1 MIELDNVSKKFN
13 KKFLFKNLSF
23 TFERGKTLILGPN
36 GIGKTT
42 LLSMMFGL
50 TRPNGGHIRCFGY
63 DSISDFKKVKEK
75 MSYLPSE
82 CQFPSSLKFADIID
96 YALSYTSE
104 NSVSF
109 YLEKLKVNYLL
120 MQQLRSMSSGE
131 KRLCAIAFTLFS
143 SKDVIIMDEPLVNV
157 DKERQLIVAEIIKS
171 EKKDIIMTTHQ
182 DDFVY
187 SGDFHIVKIVKNKD
201 TMLSEIYTSNV
212 INKIIR
218 ISVTEPSEVSRILKN
233 YSIDFT
239 IKNNE
244 LILSLEPDLKVM
256 DEIMKYI
263 VSFRRSVDY

>member
-23 TFERGKTLILGPN
+23 TFERGKTLIIGPN

-42 LLSMMFGL
+42 ILSMMYGM
-50 TRPNGGHIRCFGY
+50 TKPSGGHIRCFGY
-63 DSISDFKKVKEK
+63 DSIGDFRKVKEL

-82 CQFPSSLKFADIID
+82 GQFPSTLKFADIID
-96 YALSYTSE
+96 YSLSYTSG
-104 NSVSF
+104 NNISF

-120 MQQLRSMSSGE
+120 NQQMRRMSSGE

-143 SKDVIIMDEPLVNV
+143 SKDIIIMDEPLVNV
-157 DKERQLIVAEIIKS
+157 DRERQLIVTEIIKS
-171 EKKDIIMTTHQ
+171 EKKNIIMTTHQ

-187 SGDFHIVKIVKNKD
+187 SGDFRIVKIAKNKD
-201 TMLSEIYTSNV
+201 TLLSEIITSNA
-212 INKIIR
+212 INRIIR
-218 ISVTEPSEVSRILKN
+218 ISTTEPSEVSRILKN
-233 YSIDFT
+233 YSIDFAV
-239 IKNNE
+239 KNDE
-244 LILSLEPDLKVM
+244 LILSSEPDMKVM